1 MLFEEE
7 DLPYEEDC
15 IRNPFSLKSWLR
27 YIDYK
32 SKANTSW
39 VLVYLIYE
47 RALKQLPTSYK
58 LWFNY
63 LKIRTTNL
71 KSKAIDDAEYEEVND
86 LYERALIYMNKVFFF
101 SIPSSLTSFS
111 IFSCFLIFRCRV
123 FGAIIASSFWNSV
136 SSQRLVAHAIERCV
150 HCQSLS
156 TTVYG
161 QSISN

>member
-47 RALKQLPTSYK
+47 RALKQLPTSYR

-63 LKIRTTNL
+63 LRVRRVNL
-71 KSKAIDDAEYEEVND
+71 KSKAIDDTEYEEVND
-86 LYERALIYMNKVFFF
+86 LYERALIYMNKV
-101 SIPSSLTSFS
+101 ISLLAILLLGFPKFHSSFS
-111 IFSCFLIFRCRV
+111 DAAYMERLLRV
-123 FGAIIASSFWNSV
+123 PVRTV
-136 SSQRLVAHAIERCV
+136 SRH
-150 HCQSLS
+150 
-156 TTVYG
+156 
-161 QSISN
+161 